1 MALRNIIVIDEEKCN
16 GCGLCAK
23 ACAEGAIK
31 IINGKAKLVSETYCD
46 GLGAC
51 IGRCPQNALTIEQRE
66 AKSFDEEATKKHLNR
81 MKQPQPTP
89 FMCPGIASSQLRN
102 TAEKSDSATGG
113 TSSQLTHWPVQLKL
127 VSAHAPYFADARL
140 LLVAD
145 CVPFAMGDFHSRFL
159 RGRSIVIGCPKLDDA
174 RFYVEKLADIL
185 RANKL
190 KSLSVVHM
198 EVPCCHG
205 LTRIAQEALAKAGIK
220 MTFEDVTVGLNGGVS
235 KVEQISIN

>member
-1 MALRNIIVIDEEKCN
+1 MTLRNIVVIDEEKCN

-51 IGRCPQNALTIEQRE
+51 IGHCPQNAITIEQRE
-66 AKSFDEEATKKHLNR
+66 AKSFDEESTKEHLSQI
-81 MKQPQPTP
+81 KQPQPTP
-89 FMCPGIASSQLRN
+89 FMCPGMTPAQLRN
-102 TAEKSDSATGG
+102 TAEKSDSQSGDV
-113 TSSQLTHWPVQLKL
+113 SSQLTQWPVQLKL
-127 VSAHAPYFADARL
+127 VSPHAPYFADARL

-145 CVPFAMGDFHSRFL
+145 CVPFTMGDFHSRFL
-159 RGRSIVIGCPKLDDA
+159 RGRSIVIGCPKLDDV

-205 LTRIAQEALAKAGIK
+205 LTRIAQEALAKAGVE
-220 MTFEDVTVGLNGGVS
+220 MAFEDVTIGLNGGVN
-235 KVEQISIN
+235 KVEQISVN